1 MQQFNYIKR
10 YLTYLLKGKSKY
22 YIHSPFVYQ
31 LMSEIIQ
38 DDRHFYAFD
47 EIENLRKELL
57 KSKRTISV
65 EDFGAGSTKMGKQ
78 RKIQDIAKHA
88 SVSSKKG
95 KLLFNLAHHFNTKH
109 ILELGTSLGL
119 STAYLAKV
127 SSKNTITTIEA
138 CANTAKE
145 AQSNFKALDLKNVR
159 LINDT
164 FENAIPNLLNKKE
177 PYDLIYF
184 DGNHQKEATLQ
195 YFNQLLPLKKENSI
209 FVFDDIY
216 WSDGMH
222 EAWSEI
228 SVHPTVTVSV
238 DLFQAGLIFF
248 KSDQAK
254 QHFQLWF

>member
-10 YLTYLLKGKSKY
+10 YLNYLLKGKSKY

-47 EIENLRKELL
+47 EIEALRKELL

-65 EDFGAGSTKMGKQ
+65 EDFGAGSAKMGIQ

-88 SVSSKKG
+88 SASSIKG

-138 CANTAKE
+138 CANTTKE
-145 AQSNFKALDLKNVR
+145 AQSNFKALNLKNVH

-164 FENAIPNLLNKKE
+164 FENAIPDLLNKKE
-177 PYDLIYF
+177 PFDLIYF
-184 DGNHQKEATLQ
+184 DGNHRKEATLN
-195 YFNQLLPLKKENSI
+195 YFNQLLSLKKENAVFI
-209 FVFDDIY
+209 FDDIN
-216 WSDGMH
+216 WSDGMQQ
-222 EAWSEI
+222 AWQQI
-228 SVHPTVTVSV
+228 IAHPAVKVSI
-238 DLFQAGLIFF
+238 DLFQVGLVFF
-248 KSDQAK
+248 KNDQAK